1 MNPDAPRVL
10 DTVDQMLLEAG
21 HEDNADL
28 RSALLSLG
36 TLADMPVPAP
46 GPRLAALLSGSPAH
60 ASAAHTT
67 RREALTREAAVRQE
81 AARRDSRFR
90 SDELARRRA
99 LRRNRSAVVGLTVM
113 AGMGLGVTSVA
124 ASLPTAKDNNASVQQ
139 LLEDWTPHWTIQVP
153 TAAADN
159 EAGRESV
166 TAAEP
171 EAADAQNAQG
181 AASDVPAQE
190 AGPAGGPG
198 QSGTAGNGRPQ
209 APHSTATPTA
219 GTHSQMPTGHGSQP
233 AGAGREAAG
242 PGQAEATKPEG
253 PRPFKAESSGTGQ
266 KASPGARWLKKFGQ

>member
-1 MNPDAPRVL
+1 MNPDAARVL

-60 ASAAHTT
+60 AGAAHTT
-67 RREALTREAAVRQE
+67 RREALAREAAVRQE
-81 AARRDSRFR
+81 AARKDSRFR
-90 SDELARRRA
+90 SDELARRRI

-124 ASLPTAKDNNASVQQ
+124 ASLPTAKDNNATVQQ

-153 TAAADN
+153 AAAVDN
-159 EAGRESV
+159 APAREPV
-166 TAAEP
+166 MAAQP
-171 EAADAQNAQG
+171 EAAEVEDAATG
-181 AASDVPAQE
+181 VPAEE
-190 AGPAGGPG
+190 AGPASGTG

-219 GTHSQMPTGHGSQP
+219 GIQSRMPAGQGSQP
-233 AGAGREAAG
+233 AGADGEAAG
-242 PGQAEATKPEG
+242 PGQAEATKREG
-253 PRPFKAESSGTGQ
+253 PAPFKAESSGTGQ